1 MGLMDKVKAQAEQA
15 VAKGQQ
21 AMAQGQAKV
30 EELQAKRQGDA
41 LLRDLGAAYYAQ
53 QRSGGSAAAVAEA
66 LGKVEAHVAEHGD
79 IDASPTA
86 PDGTQDQAASGSN
99 PTCQSFNLDDV

>member
-30 EELQAKRQGDA
+30 ETIQAKKQADA
-41 LLRDLGAAYYAQ
+41 LLRDLGAAYHAQ
-53 QRSGGSAAAVAEA
+53 QRSGGSAEAVNDA
-66 LGKVEAHVAEHGD
+66 LALVDAHVAQHGAVD
-79 IDASPTA
+79 PTPTA
-86 PDGTQDQAASGSN
+86 PSGSADQAASGDN
-99 PTCQSFNLDDV
+99 PGGQSFNLDDV

>member
-21 AMAQGQAKV
+21 AMAQGQSKV

-41 LLRDLGAAYYAQ
+41 LLRDLGAAYFAQ
-53 QRSGGSAAAVAEA
+53 QRSGGSAEAVTAA
-66 LGKVEAHVAEHGD
+66 LGKVDAHVAEHGD
-79 IDASPTA
+79 IDATPTA
-86 PDGTQDQAASGSN
+86 PSATTEQAASGDN
-99 PTCQSFNLDDV
+99 PTGQSFNLDDV